1 MDIEKAKERYKRLG
15 ESIRKAENA
24 QAQKNDR
31 ALTRKKILVGA
42 CVMSKDDQYQAL
54 IKSDYF
60 DKFLTKNRD
69 RSLFG
74 LKLFEE
80 KPKDATPQAETQIEK
95 TESAGV
101 SAQAE

>member
-24 QAQKNDR
+24 QAQKNGR
-31 ALTRKKILVGA
+31 ELTRKKILVGA

-54 IKSDYF
+54 VKSDYF

-80 KPKDATPQAETQIEK
+80 KPKETAPQTEIKIENHENADVSAETE
-95 TESAGV
+95 
-101 SAQAE
+101 